1 MTMTTPTILAF
12 LFAIGA
18 MAADGVSAQN
28 PPPILLEGR
37 ESVEQMKK
45 FEPFLGT
52 WTRVESPP
60 GTPIPATTGGC
71 SWTVA
76 NHGMSV
82 DAACGPAGDPAEATR
97 IFWHPIER
105 RFVFRLFSIRN
116 PVDLLFD
123 GEYDFPATGT
133 MRRTYKGYYGDGRIH
148 VYRET
153 WTLEG
158 RDRLQQKTEHFTKGE
173 WTQIFGGSVYSKA
186 RSQSSNQLTTTSCLA
201 SP

>member
-1 MTMTTPTILAF
+1 MMIRALLPIVAVSLAVAGAGIQTGAPT
-12 LFAIGA
+12 G
-18 MAADGVSAQN
+18 
-28 PPPILLEGR
+28 PPPITLEGR
-37 ESVEQMKK
+37 ESVVEMKR
-45 FEPFLGT
+45 FDSFLGM
-52 WTRVESPP
+52 WRRIESPP

-71 SWTVA
+71 SWTVT

-123 GEYDFPATGT
+123 GEYDFPETGT
-133 MRRTYKGYYGDGRIH
+133 MRRTYRGYYGDGRIH

-153 WTLEG
+153 WSLDEDG
-158 RDRLQQKTEHFTKGE
+158 RLLQRTEYFTKGE
-173 WTQIFGGSVYSKA
+173 WTQIFGGSVY
-186 RSQSSNQLTTTSCLA
+186 RRVTSDR
-201 SP
+201 